1 MTNTTPAPTR
11 RSRRILVPLATLAA
25 AGALVVGSG
34 ADFTSQSKN
43 AESVVASGTLTQSNS
58 RANEAIFNVSNI
70 KPGDTVTGSVVLTN
84 TGSLPASFKV
94 TETATNGFADQSN
107 LQMTIT
113 ETGPAGVRPVFSGTF
128 GGPAGDDVFELGR
141 FEANEARTYAYTVT
155 LKSSALNTEQGKS
168 ANAAYVW
175 DAIQTSAVTVA
186 ETRTV
191 TTAVNAN
198 P

>member
-1 MTNTTPAPTR
+1 MTNPTPAPTR

-70 KPGDTVTGSVVLTN
+70 KPGDTVTGSVVITN
-84 TGSLPASFKV
+84 TGTLPANFKV
-94 TETATNGFADQSN
+94 TEAATNGFVDKSN

-113 ETGPAGVRPVFSGTF
+113 ETGPGGVRPVYSGTF
-128 GGPAGDDVFELGR
+128 GGAEGDDVFTLGR
-141 FEANEARTYAYTVT
+141 FEANEARTYAYAVT
-155 LKSSALNTEQGKS
+155 LKSSALNPEQGKS
-168 ANAAYVW
+168 ASASYVW